1 MVRHQGG
8 LDRLNFVTAVFELAS
23 IMEVF
28 GFIVKWSTFFP
39 LSSRLPNISEKK
51 VCQENAI

>member
-1 MVRHQGG
+1 MVRHQDG

-28 GFIVKWSTFFP
+28 GFTVEMESIFHF
-39 LSSRLPNISEKK
+39 EY
-51 VCQENAI
+51 